1 MLLHQVL
8 GVPAHPGHLVLPIVI
23 GLAVLALT
31 WKLIQVRARRRMP
44 SDGQLVEIKLP
55 ATVDPK
61 GSAVL
66 RRNLHPLLTAGGGSH
81 NLATP

>member
-1 MLLHQVL
+1 MFLHQVL

-31 WKLIQVRARRRMP
+31 WMSFQARARHRMP

-55 ATVDPK
+55 ATGDPK
-61 GSAVL
+61 G
-66 RRNLHPLLTAGGGSH
+66 
-81 NLATP
+81 